1 MKFRQDPIAAA
12 VRYALCATVAT
23 GLSVPVLAQAQEDE
37 AADLER
43 VTVTG
48 SRIKRTDIEGALPV
62 TVIDREQIDQSGF
75 TSAGEFIRQ
84 LPFNSFGSYRPQS
97 GSSFAGAAEVDLR
110 GLGAGR
116 TLVLING
123 RRLPKAPQ
131 TGASND
137 LNTIPLGAVERIEI
151 LTDGASAIY
160 GSDAL
165 GGVVNVILRK
175 DFSGAEL
182 TLGAASP
189 SIPADGGDRTEGSVI
204 FGASSAT
211 SSIIAGA
218 SWDTRD
224 IVFARDYPW
233 TTPGASFYGNSF
245 SVALPGFSPFA
256 LTAIPGGCESTTFNN
271 PAAAVPVGSPGLAN
285 SDGETFR
292 CGYDFTLVSADEASF
307 DNKSAFVRAEHQIS
321 PDWTLYSD
329 IMYAR
334 SESFGRY
341 APVPDTSEPALGGNG
356 IPISVD
362 SPNNPTNPAS
372 DLFDPAFLGQV
383 GGAPVPVHWWH
394 RFDALG
400 NRDDTTGTEVADL
413 LVGAQGMIGN
423 VEVDFGW
430 RNTDNQFTSIG
441 RNYLVRTTAAA
452 FIESG
457 QYNLQTPLL
466 NDAQTL
472 NSMKATISRIS
483 IYDQWEVYGSAA
495 WDWLET
501 NAGAVQWFFGAE
513 YREEQYSDQYDSLS
527 EAGAIGGSAGNSAG
541 GDRDVTSAYFET
553 LVPILPELEMSVAG
567 RYDDYSDYG
576 SDFSPKVSFRWQPLD
591 ELTVRAS
598 YGEGFRAPSLDII
611 TQLDSFSADP
621 VSDAQTCAVAGEPP
635 DCEIQI
641 NGLRTANPDL
651 ESEQSKQF
659 SFGVAYQ
666 PFDWINGT
674 LDYWNIEITD
684 RIAFFGTQTL
694 LNREAAGDP
703 IPPGLGVERDPQT
716 GAITRIVQGFGNEGT
731 VEVDGFDLNVGTT
744 FDVVGGRL
752 SNNLIVAWT
761 NSYSIDGGRDLID
774 DPGVPQWR
782 ATLANVYEYGDFSFG
797 WNMNAIADQC
807 DEFDADDGCVG
818 HVPTW
823 ITHDLQ
829 VNYFTPW
836 NGRFTVGALNAF
848 EKFPPIG
855 VGFTDGR
862 DYDFNLYSG
871 EGRIVY
877 ARYKQSF

>member
-1 MKFRQDPIAAA
+1 MKYRRDPIATA
-12 VRYALCATVAT
+12 VRYALCATVAV
-23 GLSVPVLAQAQEDE
+23 GLSAPVLAQAQEDE

-62 TVIDREQIDQSGF
+62 TVITRDDIDNSGY

-175 DFSGAEL
+175 DFQGAEL
-182 TLGAASP
+182 MLGAAEP
-189 SIPADGGDRTEGSVI
+189 SIPREGGDRTEGSVI

-218 SWDTRD
+218 SWDTRS

-233 TTPGASFYGNSF
+233 VTQGASFYGNSF
-245 SVALPGFSPFA
+245 RHVAPGVSPFA
-256 LTAIPGGCESTTFNN
+256 LTSIPGGCEPTTFADA
-271 PAAAVPVGSPGLAN
+271 PAAQPRPSGGLAN
-285 SDGETFR
+285 SAGETFR
-292 CGYDFTLVSADEASF
+292 CGYDFALVSADEAAF
-307 DNKSAFVRAEHQIS
+307 DNKSAFIRAEHQVS
-321 PDWTLYSD
+321 LNWTLYSD

-341 APVPDTSEPALGGNG
+341 APAPDTSDPIFGGFG
-356 IPISVD
+356 AVSVD

-372 DLFDPAFLGQV
+372 PAFDPAFLAQLPDGE
-383 GGAPVPVHWWH
+383 PVPVHWWH

-413 LVGAQGMIGN
+413 LVGATGTVGN
-423 VEVDFGW
+423 FDIDFGW
-430 RNTDNQFTSIG
+430 RDTSNQFTSIG
-441 RNYLVRTTAAA
+441 RNYLVRTTATE
-452 FIESG
+452 FIENGS
-457 QYNLQTPLL
+457 YDLQRPLL
-466 NDAQTL
+466 NDPQVL
-472 NSMKATISRIS
+472 NSMKATVSRIS
-483 IYDQWEVYGSAA
+483 IYNQWEAYASVA

-501 NAGAVQWFFGAE
+501 GAGPVQWFVGGE
-513 YREEQYSDQYDSLS
+513 YREETYSDQFDSLS

-541 GDRDVTSAYFET
+541 GDRNVTSAYIET
-553 LVPILPELEMSVAG
+553 LIPVIPDLEISVAG
-567 RYDDYSDYG
+567 RFDSYNDYG
-576 SDFSPKVSFRWQPLD
+576 DDFSPKVSFRWQPLA
-591 ELTVRAS
+591 ELTVRGS

-611 TQLDSFSADP
+611 TQLDSFSADT
-621 VSDAQTCAVAGEPP
+621 VSDEQTCLVASEPAN
-635 DCEIQI
+635 CNIQI
-641 NGLRTANPDL
+641 NGLRTANPNLD
-651 ESEQSKQF
+651 SEQSKQF
-659 SFGVAYQ
+659 SLGVAYQ
-666 PFDWINGT
+666 PLDWINGT
-674 LDYWNIEITD
+674 LDYWNIEISD
-684 RIAFFGTQTL
+684 RIAFFGTTTL
-694 LNREAAGDP
+694 LNREQAGDP
-703 IPPGLGVERDPQT
+703 SPVGLGVERDPST
-716 GAITRIVQGFGNEGT
+716 GAITRIVQGYGNEGT
-731 VEVDGFDLNVGTT
+731 VEVDGFDLSVNTY
-744 FDVVGGRL
+744 FDLVGGRL
-752 SNNLIVAWT
+752 SNNLVVAYT
-761 NSYSIDGGRDLID
+761 NSYKIDGGRDLID
-774 DPGVPQWR
+774 DPGVPEWR
-782 ATLANVYEYGDFSFG
+782 ATLRNVYEYGNFSFG
-797 WNMNAIADQC
+797 WNINAIADQC
-807 DEFDADDGCVG
+807 DDIVAGACEG

-823 ITHDLQ
+823 VTHDLQ

-836 NGRFTVGALNAF
+836 NGRFTIGALNAF
-848 EKFPPIG
+848 EKYPPLD
-855 VGFTDGR
+855 VGNVGQR
-862 DYDFNLYSG
+862 DYDFDLYSG

>member
-1 MKFRQDPIAAA
+1 MKYRRDPIATA
-12 VRYALCATVAT
+12 VRYALCATAAV
-23 GLSVPVLAQAQEDE
+23 GLSAPVLAQAQEDE

-62 TVIDREQIDQSGF
+62 TVITRDEIDNSGY

-97 GSSFAGAAEVDLR
+97 GSSFGGAAEVNLR
-110 GLGAGR
+110 GLGASR
-116 TLVLING
+116 TLVLVNG

-137 LNTIPLGAVERIEI
+137 LNIIPLGAVERIEI

-165 GGVVNVILRK
+165 GGVINVILRK
-175 DFSGAEL
+175 DFQGAEL
-182 TLGAASP
+182 MLGAADP
-189 SIPADGGDRTEGSVI
+189 SIPNEGGDRTEGSVV

-233 TTPGASFYGNSF
+233 VTQGASFYGNSF
-245 SVALPGFSPFA
+245 RHVAPGVSPFA
-256 LTAIPGGCESTTFNN
+256 LTAIPGGCEPTTFAN
-271 PAAAVPVGSPGLAN
+271 PAAAVPRSSGGLAN
-285 SDGETFR
+285 SAGDTFR
-292 CGYDFTLVSADEASF
+292 CGYDFALVSADEASF
-307 DNKSAFVRAEHQIS
+307 NNKSAFARAEHQIS

-329 IMYAR
+329 ILYAR

-341 APVPDTSEPALGGNG
+341 APVPDTSDPIFGGFG
-356 IPISVD
+356 PISVD

-372 DLFDPAFLGQV
+372 PLFDPAFLTQIE

-400 NRDDTTGTEVADL
+400 TRDDTNGTEVTDL

-430 RNTDNQFTSIG
+430 RDTDNQYTRIG
-441 RNYLVRTTAAA
+441 RNYLVRTTASQ
-452 FIESG
+452 FIEDG
-457 QYNLQTPLL
+457 TYDLQNPLL
-466 NDAQTL
+466 NDPQVL
-472 NSMKATISRIS
+472 NSMKATIARIS
-483 IYDQWEVYGSAA
+483 IYNQWEAYVSAA
-495 WDWLET
+495 WDWLDT
-501 NAGAVQWFFGAE
+501 DAGAVQWFLGAE
-513 YREEQYSDQYDSLS
+513 YREEVYSDQYDSLS

-541 GDRDVTSAYFET
+541 GVRDVTSAYFET
-553 LVPILPELEMSVAG
+553 LIPVIADLEVSVAG
-567 RYDDYSDYG
+567 RYDKYSDYG
-576 SDFSPKVSFRWQPLD
+576 NDFSPKVSVRWQPLA
-591 ELTVRAS
+591 ELTVRGS
-598 YGEGFRAPSLDII
+598 YGEGFRAPSLDIV
-611 TQLDSFSADP
+611 TQLDSFSADS
-621 VSDAQTCAVAGEPP
+621 VNDEATCLAAAEPA
-635 DCEIQI
+635 DCSIQI

-651 ESEQSKQF
+651 QSEQSEQF

-666 PFDWINGT
+666 PLDWISGT
-674 LDYWNIEITD
+674 LDYWNIEISE
-684 RIAFFGTQTL
+684 RIAFFGTGTL
-694 LNREAAGDP
+694 LNREQAGDP
-703 IPPGLGVERDPQT
+703 APPGLGVERDPAT

-731 VEVDGFDLNVGTT
+731 VEVDGIDLSLTTT
-744 FDVVGGRL
+744 FDLVGGRL
-752 SNNLIVAWT
+752 SNNLTVAYT
-761 NSYSIDGGRDLID
+761 NSYKTDGGRDLVD
-774 DPGVPQWR
+774 DPGNPQWR
-782 ATLANVYEYGDFSFG
+782 ATLQNVYEYGDFSFG

-807 DEFDADDGCVG
+807 DEIDDGACVG

-823 ITHDLQ
+823 VTHDLQ

-836 NGRFTVGALNAF
+836 NGRFTIGVLNAF
-848 EKFPPIG
+848 EKFPPID

-862 DYDFNLYSG
+862 DYDFNLYNG
-871 EGRIVY
+871 DGRIVY

>member
-37 AADLER
+37 AADLDR

-48 SRIKRTDIEGALPV
+48 SRIKRTDVEGALPV

-75 TSAGEFIRQ
+75 TNAGEYIRQ

-97 GSSFAGAAEVDLR
+97 GSSFAGAALVDIR
-110 GLGAGR
+110 GLGADR
-116 TLVLING
+116 TLILVNG
-123 RRLPKAPQ
+123 RRLAKAPAV
-131 TGASND
+131 GSAAD
-137 LNTIPLGAVERIEI
+137 LNSIPLGAVERIEI

-182 TLGAASP
+182 TLGAANP
-189 SIPADGGDRTEGSVI
+189 SIPNEGGDRTEGSVL

-224 IVFARDYPW
+224 IVYARDYPW
-233 TTPGASFYGNSF
+233 VSPGASFYGNSF
-245 SVALPGFSPFA
+245 NIANGSLA
-256 LTAIPGGCESTTFNN
+256 LTAIPGGCETTTFAN
-271 PAAAVPVGSPGLAN
+271 PAAARVVGSSGALTN
-285 SDGETFR
+285 SDGENIR
-292 CGYDFTLVSADEASF
+292 CGYDFTLVSADEAAF
-307 DNKSAFVRAEHQIS
+307 DTKSAFVRAEHQFA

-329 IMYAR
+329 IWYSR
-334 SESFGRY
+334 SDSFGRY
-341 APVPDTSEPALGGNG
+341 APVPDTSDPIFGGFG
-356 IPISVD
+356 PISET

-372 DLFDPAFLGQV
+372 PAYDPAFTAQV
-383 GGAPVPVHWWH
+383 GGAPIPVNWWH

-400 NRDDTTGTEVADL
+400 NRDDTTGTELAEL
-413 LVGAQGMIGN
+413 TVGSSGMIGN

-441 RNYLVRTTAAA
+441 RNYLVRTTASGY
-452 FIESG
+452 IEDG
-457 QYNLQTPLL
+457 TYDLQNPLL
-466 NDAQTL
+466 NDPNVL
-472 NSMKATISRIS
+472 NAMKATISRIS

-501 NAGAVQWFFGAE
+501 NAGAVQWFLGAE

-553 LVPILPELEMSVAG
+553 LVPILPDLEMSVAG

-576 SDFSPKVSFRWQPLD
+576 SDFSPKISFRYQPLD
-591 ELTVRAS
+591 VLTLRAS

-611 TQLDSFSADP
+611 TQLDSFSADT
-621 VSDAQTCAVAGEPP
+621 VTDEATCLVAGEPA
-635 DCEIQI
+635 DCNIQI

-666 PFDWINGT
+666 PYDWISGT

-684 RIAFFGTQTL
+684 RINFFDAQEL
-694 LNREAAGDP
+694 VNKELAGDP
-703 IPPGLGVERDPQT
+703 IPAGLGVVRDPTT
-716 GAITRIVQGFGNEGT
+716 GAIQQVVQGYGNEGT
-731 VEVDGFDLNVGTT
+731 VDVDGIDLNITTT
-744 FDVVGGRL
+744 FDLYGGRL
-752 SNNLIVAWT
+752 SNNLLVAWT
-761 NSYSIDGGRDLID
+761 NSYKIDGGRDLID
-774 DPGVPQWR
+774 DPGVPQYR

-807 DEFDADDGCVG
+807 DDIVSGACVG
-818 HVPTW
+818 SVPTW
-823 ITHDLQ
+823 VTHDLQ

-836 NGRFTVGALNAF
+836 NGRFTIGAINAF
-848 EKFPPIG
+848 EKFPPLN
-855 VGFTDGR
+855 VGDVGQR
-862 DYDFNLYSG
+862 DYDFELYSG

>member
-1 MKFRQDPIAAA
+1 MKFRRDPIAAA
-12 VRYALCATVAT
+12 VRYALCATVAA
-23 GLSVPVLAQAQEDE
+23 GLSVPVLAQAQEEE
-37 AADLER
+37 AADLDR

-62 TVIDREQIDQSGF
+62 TVIDRDQIENSGYS
-75 TSAGEFIRQ
+75 SAGEFIRQ

-97 GSSFAGAAEVDLR
+97 GSSFAGAALVNLR
-110 GLGAGR
+110 GLGAAR

-137 LNTIPLGAVERIEI
+137 LNIIPLGAVERIEI

-165 GGVVNVILRK
+165 GGVINVILRK
-175 DFSGAEL
+175 DFQGAEL
-182 TLGAASP
+182 MLGAADP
-189 SIPADGGDRTEGSVI
+189 SIPEEGGDRTEGSVV

-233 TTPGASFYGNSF
+233 TSPGASFYGNSF
-245 SVALPGFSPFA
+245 NTSNGSLA
-256 LTAIPGGCESTTFNN
+256 LTAIPGGCGPDTFNN
-271 PAAAVPVGSPGLAN
+271 PDAAVVVPSANGLAN
-285 SDGETFR
+285 SAGENIR

-307 DNKSAFVRAEHQIS
+307 DNKSAFVRAEHQLS
-321 PDWTLYSD
+321 PDWTVYSD
-329 IMYAR
+329 ILYAR

-341 APVPDTSEPALGGNG
+341 APVPDTSDPVFGGFG
-356 IPISVD
+356 PLSVD

-372 DLFDPAFLGQV
+372 PAFDPAFTAQV
-383 GGAPVPVHWWH
+383 GGAPIPVNWWH

-400 NRDDTTGTEVADL
+400 NRDDTAGTEVTDL
-413 LVGAQGMIGN
+413 LVGAQGMVGN

-430 RNTDNQFTSIG
+430 RDTDNQFTSIG
-441 RNYLVRTTAAA
+441 RNYLVRTTASD

-457 QYNLQTPLL
+457 AYDLQNPTL
-466 NDAQTL
+466 NDPSVL

-483 IYDQWEVYGSAA
+483 IYDQWEAYASAA
-495 WDWLET
+495 WDMLET
-501 NAGAVQWFFGAE
+501 NAGAVQWFLGAE
-513 YREEQYSDQYDSLS
+513 YREEVYTDQYDSLS

-541 GDRDVTSAYFET
+541 GTRDVTSAYFET
-553 LVPILPELEMSVAG
+553 LIPVIADLEISVAG
-567 RYDDYSDYG
+567 RYDKYSDYG
-576 SDFSPKVSFRWQPLD
+576 NDFSPKVSFRWQPLA
-591 ELTVRAS
+591 ELTVRGS
-598 YGEGFRAPSLDII
+598 YGEGFRAPSLDIV

-621 VSDAQTCAVAGEPP
+621 VQDEATCLAAGDVP

-641 NGLRTANPDL
+641 NGVRTANPDL
-651 ESEQSKQF
+651 ESEQSEQF

-684 RIAFFGTQTL
+684 RIAFFSAGVL
-694 LNREAAGDP
+694 LDREQAGDP
-703 IPPGLGVERDPQT
+703 IPPGLGVERDPTT
-716 GAITRIVQGFGNEGT
+716 GAINRIVQGFGNEGT
-731 VEVDGFDLNVGTT
+731 VELDGIDLSITTT
-744 FDVVGGRL
+744 FDLVGGRL
-752 SNNLIVAWT
+752 SNNLTVAYT
-761 NSYSIDGGRDLID
+761 NSYSIDGGRDLVD
-774 DPGVPQWR
+774 DPGVPEWR
-782 ATLANVYEYGDFSFG
+782 ATLQNVYEYGDFAFG
-797 WNMNAIADQC
+797 WNINAIADQC
-807 DEFDADDGCVG
+807 DEIDDGACVG
-818 HVPTW
+818 SVPTW
-823 ITHDLQ
+823 VTHDLQ
-829 VNYFTPW
+829 ANYFTPW
-836 NGRFTVGALNAF
+836 NGRFTIGALNAF

>member
-1 MKFRQDPIAAA
+1 MKYRRDPIATA
-12 VRYALCATVAT
+12 VRLALCATVAV
-23 GLSVPVLAQAQEDE
+23 GLSAPVLAQAQEDE
-37 AADLER
+37 AADLDR

-62 TVIDREQIDQSGF
+62 TIIDRDEIENSGY
-75 TSAGEFIRQ
+75 TNAGEFIRQ

-116 TLVLING
+116 TLVLVNG

-137 LNTIPLGAVERIEI
+137 INIIPLGAVERIEI
-151 LTDGASAIY
+151 LSDGASAIY

-165 GGVVNVILRK
+165 GGVINIILRK
-175 DFSGAEL
+175 DFQGAEL
-182 TLGAASP
+182 MLGGADP
-189 SIPADGGDRTEGSVI
+189 SIPNEGGDRREGSVV

-218 SWDTRD
+218 SWDSRD

-233 TTPGASFYGNSF
+233 VSPGASFYGNSF
-245 SVALPGFSPFA
+245 NITNGSLA
-256 LTAIPGGCESTTFNN
+256 LTGIPGGCETTTFNN
-271 PAAAVPVGSPGLAN
+271 PAAARVVGSSGALEN
-285 SDGETFR
+285 SAGERIR

-307 DNKSAFVRAEHQIS
+307 NTKSAFARAEHQIN
-321 PDWTLYSD
+321 PDWSVYSD
-329 IMYAR
+329 ILY
-334 SESFGRY
+334 SKSDSFGRY
-341 APVPDTSEPALGGNG
+341 APVPDTSDPIFGGFG
-356 IPISVD
+356 PISPE

-372 DLFDPAFLGQV
+372 AAFDPAFLAQV
-383 GGAPVPVHWWH
+383 GGDPIPVNWWH

-400 NRDDTTGTEVADL
+400 NRDDTTGTELADL
-413 LVGAQGMIGN
+413 LVGAKGMVGK

-441 RNYLVRTTAAA
+441 RNYLVRTTASD

-457 QYNLQTPLL
+457 AYDLQNPLL
-466 NDAQTL
+466 NDPQVL

-483 IYDQWEVYGSAA
+483 IYDQWEAYASAA
-495 WDWLET
+495 WDMLET
-501 NAGAVQWFFGAE
+501 SAGAVQWFVGAE

-541 GDRDVTSAYFET
+541 GNRDVTSAYFES
-553 LVPILPELEMSVAG
+553 LIPVLPDLEVSVAG

-576 SDFSPKVSFRWQPLD
+576 SDFSPKVSFRWQPMA
-591 ELTVRAS
+591 ELTVRGS

-611 TQLDSFSADP
+611 TQLDSFSADT
-621 VSDAQTCAVAGEPP
+621 VSDEQTCLVAGEPP
-635 DCEIQI
+635 NCNIQI

-674 LDYWNIEITD
+674 LDYWDIEISD
-684 RIAFFGTQTL
+684 RINFFDAVEL
-694 LNREAAGDP
+694 LNKELAGDS
-703 IPPGLGVERDPQT
+703 IPAGLGVERDPTT
-716 GAITRIVQGFGNEGT
+716 GAIQRIVQGFGNEGT
-731 VEVDGFDLNVGTT
+731 VDVDGIDLSVTTT
-744 FDVVGGRL
+744 FDLVGGRL
-752 SNNLIVAWT
+752 SNNLLLSYT
-761 NSYSIDGGRDLID
+761 NSYKIDGGRDLVD
-774 DPGVPQWR
+774 DPGVPEWR
-782 ATLANVYEYGDFSFG
+782 ATLQNVYEYGDFAFG
-797 WNMNAIADQC
+797 WNINAIADQC
-807 DEFDADDGCVG
+807 DDIVAGACVG

-823 ITHDLQ
+823 VTHDLQ

-836 NGRFTVGALNAF
+836 NGRLTIGALNAF
-848 EKFPPIG
+848 EKFPPLD
-855 VGFTDGR
+855 VGNVGQR